1 VPERSV
7 AQSLR
12 PLLTL
17 KSHDPSDLDTSWDS
31 PQPRWHSDR
40 LDSVADFFGVPSFAT
55 HAHRGLGN
63 LCAVVPEA
71 RAPLESSLSL
81 PRIPTSPPTLAAA
94 LGPELAGVAGSTPF
108 IPALQASP
116 NKHAA
121 WPLLASPAQPLGN
134 ATVVKQAGNLTKTT
148 LLNLGEATDDSV
160 LKTYQEYF
168 VDSELT
174 AWPTTAAA
182 LLFLARLCELQQ
194 PVILGDLQV
203 TAAKLANKPENI
215 VALLRLAQA
224 VGQDPSTVI
233 FHGHPLTAWRWH
245 TEAYCRFDA
254 AQRSLAKLDALPG
267 MPEVKRQLHETQQS
281 LSFGLLAAAMGQLF
295 ARPVLHMEFSGSPG
309 TGKTTVAR
317 IYAEMLQGLGLLR
330 TSKVVEVGRE
340 DLVAQYE
347 GHTAAKTRQV
357 LDQARGGVLFIDE
370 AYALISGDSDNFG
383 REAVATLVKYMEDHR
398 DDLVVVLAGY
408 PQKMQQLYA
417 ANEGL
422 HSRIGQRILFRDY
435 DTPALLAVL
444 QVMAKQS
451 GYQLDAATCQQLR
464 PLVDRQRGPGFAN
477 ARSMR
482 NLLDRAVAHHQAHH
496 RSDDLAALAQ
506 GTTPVRRLSVADF
519 DADLSAAEHTS
530 AQQALQ
536 DLGALVG
543 LEPVKHA
550 IRALHSSL
558 RTNRARQSLG
568 MAVQQPPMHALF
580 AGGPGTGKSTVA
592 RLYGRILAGTGLLP
606 RGEVIETRPGDYIAG
621 YLGQTETKTRRLL
634 ETALGSV
641 LVIDDAHLF
650 AEGQVGSADYGSVAL
665 QEILHFAQAYA
676 GQVAVIFTGSP
687 SGLAA
692 LYRKEPKLRG
702 CIGLTL
708 DFADYTADQLAAIL
722 RQQVARSGYR
732 LAEDVD
738 PGALIADCLAAH
750 RHEPSQNAHNVE
762 QVLQQARAQQ
772 DMRLATLLEAGAVD
786 ATALMT
792 LQREDFAPAS
802 AQQPENEGSNQPGTL
817 QQQPVGLKQI
827 GAPQQPAT
835 LQPRALRQNSVSQ
848 QHWVLQ
854 RTRP

>member
-12 PLLTL
+12 PLPTL
-17 KSHDPSDLDTSWDS
+17 KPHALSDLDDPWDS
-31 PQPRWHSDR
+31 PRPLWHSDR
-40 LDSVADFFGVPSFAT
+40 LDSGADFFGVPSFAT

-63 LCAVVPEA
+63 LGAVVPEA
-71 RAPLESSLSL
+71 RSSLTSSPSL
-81 PRIPTSPPTLAAA
+81 PHIPTSPPTLTAT
-94 LGPELAGVAGSTPF
+94 LDLAGVAGNTPF
-108 IPALQASP
+108 IPALQTSP
-116 NKHAA
+116 KRHAA
-121 WPLLASPAQPLGN
+121 WPLLASPPMPLGS
-134 ATVVKQAGNLTKTT
+134 ATVAKQANNMAKTT
-148 LLNLGEATDDSV
+148 LLNLGEATDESV

-168 VDSELT
+168 AESDLS

-182 LLFLARLCELQQ
+182 VLFLARLCELQQ
-194 PVILGDLQV
+194 PVALGDLQL
-203 TAAKLANKPENI
+203 TATKLTNKPENI
-215 VALLRLAQA
+215 VALLRLARA
-224 VGQDPSTVI
+224 VGQDPNTLT
-233 FHGHPLTAWRWH
+233 FHGHKLTAWRWH

-281 LSFGLLAAAMGQLF
+281 LSYGLLAAAMGQPF
-295 ARPVLHMEFSGSPG
+295 ARPVLHREFSGSPG

-370 AYALISGDSDNFG
+370 AYALVSGDSDNFG
-383 REAVATLVKYMEDHR
+383 REAVATLVKYMEDNR

-435 DTPALLAVL
+435 DTESLLAVL

-451 GYQLDAATCQQLR
+451 GYQLDATTCQRLR
-464 PLVDRQRGPGFAN
+464 PLIERQRGPGFAN

-482 NLLDRAVAHHQAHH
+482 NLLDRAVAHHQAQH

-506 GTTPVRRLSVADF
+506 GTTPVRKLCAADF
-519 DADLSAAEHTS
+519 DADLSLAEQSS

-536 DLGALVG
+536 ELGALVG
-543 LEPVKHA
+543 LQPVKQA
-550 IRALHSSL
+550 IKALHSSL

-580 AGGPGTGKSTVA
+580 CGGPGTGKSTVA
-592 RLYGRILAGTGLLP
+592 RLYGRILAGTGLLT
-606 RGEVIETRPGDYIAG
+606 RGEVIQTRPGDYIAG
-621 YLGQTETKTRRLL
+621 YLGQTESKTRRLL
-634 ETALGSV
+634 ESALGSV

-665 QEILHFAQAYA
+665 QEILHFAQTYA
-676 GQVAVIFTGSP
+676 AQVAVIFTGSP

-692 LYRKEPKLRG
+692 LHGKEPKLRG
-702 CIGLTL
+702 CMGLTL
-708 DFADYTADQLAAIL
+708 DFADYTAEQLADIL
-722 RQQVARSGYR
+722 RQQVVRSGYR
-732 LAEDVD
+732 LADDVD
-738 PGALIADCLAAH
+738 PCALMADWLMVH
-750 RHEPSQNAHNVE
+750 RHQPNQNAHSVE
-762 QVLQQARAQQ
+762 QILQQARAQQ
-772 DMRLATLLEAGAVD
+772 DMRLATLLESGQVD
-786 ATALMT
+786 AAALMT
-792 LQREDFAPAS
+792 LQREDFEPEAVQQLDA
-802 AQQPENEGSNQPGTL
+802 AQQL
-817 QQQPVGLKQI
+817 QCRS
-827 GAPQQPAT
+827 AY
-835 LQPRALRQNSVSQ
+835 S
-848 QHWVLQ
+848 
-854 RTRP
+854 